1 MSKNIWTNFDFFV
14 KTLRFD
20 MAMLAPEVL
29 FFVQVVGSNDSES
42 DPAASGVLRALRA
55 RRLVRLVHVARLMR
69 FRKVMTL
76 VKKFNFYKHLRSRV
90 LVKPEFFG
98 MKGSGRVF

>member
-1 MSKNIWTNFDFFV
+1 
-14 KTLRFD
+14 

-29 FFVQVVGSNDSES
+29 FFIQVVQDDSES

-55 RRLVRLVHVARLMR
+55 RRLVRLVRVARLMR

-76 VKKFNFYKHLRSRV
+76 VKKFNFYKNLRSLKKKHGVFRD
-90 LVKPEFFG
+90 EF
-98 MKGSGRVF
+98 